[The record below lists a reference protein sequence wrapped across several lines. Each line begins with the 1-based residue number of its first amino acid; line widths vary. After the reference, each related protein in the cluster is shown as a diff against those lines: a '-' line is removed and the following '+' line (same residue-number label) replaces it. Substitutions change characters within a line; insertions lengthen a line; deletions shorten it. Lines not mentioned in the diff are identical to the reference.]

1 MKQVIDLISDPRMKE
16 EFERYYK
23 ATSAEERQAIIEESK
38 RRFDSLSDEEKTTE
52 TARQFES
59 VRAVIDGVKA
69 NNEELAARRIREKLG
84 IVPEAISMSYV
95 AKNYF
100 GKTKTWLYQRLN
112 GLALSAPERQ
122 QGQRQ
127 GSPLLRGRSPPAA
140 RSPSR
145 PRPASVFH
153 HPYLING
160 AVLLSHHNN
169 RRVVPML
176 QLSCNHFLAILDID
190 TLAWW

>member
-38 RRFDSLSDEEKTTE
+38 RRFDSLSDEEKTIE

-59 VRAVIDGVKA
+59 VRAVIDGVKT
-69 NNEELAARRIREKLG
+69 NNEELDARRIREKLG
-84 IVPEAISMSYV
+84 IIPEAISMSYV

-112 GLALSAPERQ
+112 GNKVNGKEARFSEAEARQLQEALHDL
-122 QGQRQ
+122 GQRL
-127 GSPLLRGRSPPAA
+127 SSII
-140 RSPSR
+140 
-145 PRPASVFH
+145 
-153 HPYLING
+153 LI
-160 AVLLSHHNN
+160 
-169 RRVVPML
+169 
-176 QLSCNHFLAILDID
+176 
-190 TLAWW
+190 